1 MTKFMSLFKQKERVE
16 MGLQIL
22 LYTAFY
28 TICFSILEKG
38 AHIHY
43 HTIEIWPDSHIPL
56 LPIFII
62 PYFMWFGYIF
72 AAVFW
77 LLFYTKSTREC
88 QICISSLVIGMT
100 IFLLISAAYPNKLA
114 LRPHIFGT
122 DIFSKMVAFLY
133 KTDTPTNVFPSIH
146 VFNTAVVCASVIKS
160 AKKKRAK
167 ALNLLLS
174 ASIVLST
181 VFLKQHSILDVAA
194 GLLMAAGLRGG
205 MEKVFG
211 KEEEKEEGAFQT
223 DGSFGILEMR
233 QK

>member
-43 HTIEIWPDSHIPL
+43 HTIEIWPDAHIPF

-100 IFLLISAAYPNKLA
+100 IFLLISAVYPNKLS

-122 DIFSKMVAFLY
+122 DIFSRMVAFLY

-160 AKKKRAK
+160 VQKKRAK
-167 ALNLLLS
+167 VLNLLLS
-174 ASIVLST
+174 AAIVLSST
-181 VFLKQHSILDVAA
+181 ASLTWPQGF
-194 GLLMAAGLRGG
+194 
-205 MEKVFG
+205 
-211 KEEEKEEGAFQT
+211 
-223 DGSFGILEMR
+223 
-233 QK
+233 